1 MTSPSGARTCGLV
14 SDDFVPV
21 ASLESVPPG
30 QSLGVQVD
38 GREVA
43 LFNAGGTIYALENYC
58 PHQGAPLV
66 GGWIDGTTVTCAWHA
81 WCFNLTDGTMTLG
94 SFAKAAPYDVRV
106 EDGRI
111 SVSREPRKET
121 P

>member
-1 MTSPSGARTCGLV
+1 VPT
-14 SDDFVPV
+14 DFVNV

-30 QSLGVQVD
+30 SSLAVEVEGKS
-38 GREVA
+38 VA

-66 GGWIDGTTVTCAWHA
+66 GGWIDGTTVTCPWHA
-81 WCFNLTDGTMTLG
+81 WCFNLEDGSMTLG
-94 SFAKAAPYDVRV
+94 AFAKADPYDVRV

-111 SVSREPRKET
+111 AVSRAPRT
-121 P
+121 DVA